1 MAEPPQLSVK
11 REFNM
16 NKPHAVPKE
25 RNSIGGKG
33 VYLCVRKRKRETKKE
48 REKEKE
54 RGQLSGKYELNMN
67 QPHPISMERNSKK
80 VRF

>member
-25 RNSIGGKG
+25 RNSIGGK
-33 VYLCVRKRKRETKKE
+33 VVNLCVRKNETKKE
-48 REKEKE
+48 REKERE
-54 RGQLSGKYELNMN
+54 RGQLSCKYEINMN
-67 QPHPISMERNSKK
+67 QPHPISMERNRKK